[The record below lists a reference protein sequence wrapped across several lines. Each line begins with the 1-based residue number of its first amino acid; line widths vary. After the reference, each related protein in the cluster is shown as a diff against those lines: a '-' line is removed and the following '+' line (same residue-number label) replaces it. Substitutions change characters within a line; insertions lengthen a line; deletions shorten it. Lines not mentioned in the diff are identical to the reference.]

1 VFTYFTQTVPTAKWL
16 GTIVGFSGRFVLIF
30 FFPMTAAAAA
40 AAAAVV
46 VATATA
52 DVRMTG
58 ALLC

>member
-1 VFTYFTQTVPTAKWL
+1 VFTYFTQTVHTAKWL

-40 AAAAVV
+40 VV